1 VSEAYNPIMRT
12 FCRFRAGVLSG
23 IAAMSGPDDVGRW
36 FERAYGG
43 RRFDRP
49 SYTPWKWEPFAHRSG
64 DVNVIDPTKVHF
76 PRLPPHRKIL
86 LLMLLLAVKDF
97 ATEIRL
103 EPWRDE
109 GAEGSEG
116 RAPELRIFYEVDGQ
130 FHELV
135 PAPGFVAPLIAR
147 DMAIIAGFETPDDR
161 VPGFLRR
168 LADWI
173 HRPDSPLIPG
183 WIRWRHGDFEGDIE
197 VVIYP
202 SDWGDRLF
210 LRLPE
215 IPVVAS
221 DRAQALLRQI
231 MEARREAK
239 GNS

>member
-23 IAAMSGPDDVGRW
+23 IAAMSGPDDGGRW

-43 RRFDRP
+43 RWFERR
-49 SYTPWKWEPFAHRSG
+49 SYTPWKWEPLAHRFG
-64 DVNVIDPTKVHF
+64 DRNIIDPTRIRF
-76 PRLPPHRKIL
+76 LELPPHRKVL

-103 EPWRDE
+103 EPWRYE
-109 GAEGSEG
+109 GEDGSEG

-147 DMAIIAGFETPDDR
+147 DLAILAGFEAPVDR
-161 VPGFLRR
+161 APGLRRR

-173 HRPDSPLIPG
+173 DPPDPPVNPG
-183 WIRWRHGDFEGDIE
+183 RIRWRHGDFEADIE
-197 VVIYP
+197 MVIYP
-202 SDWGDRLF
+202 SNWGDRLF

-231 MEARREAK
+231 MESRRNWER
-239 GNS
+239 